1 MQIILT
7 NIDDGVVLYVLRF
20 EFSILYHLGF
30 LRTNSFEQNRCGFV
44 IRILGDELT
53 AYRKIKYFL
62 SQRLCIQLF
71 FHLSYERFQF
81 GDCL

>member
-7 NIDDGVVLYVLRF
+7 NIDDGVVLYVLCF

-30 LRTNSFEQNRCGFV
+30 LCTNPFEQNRCRF
-44 IRILGDELT
+44 ITWILGDELT

-62 SQRLCIQLF
+62 SQRLCIQLLL
-71 FHLSYERFQF
+71 HLSYERFQF